1 MIVADTSALVSLA
14 SGDVMALLVEEFEVH
29 TTDLV
34 IAELESTAEYDD
46 RSGRAAETVLDCRD
60 ELGVH
65 SVADSSIDTAR
76 IDAGEASCL
85 TLVREIDAGM
95 ILTDDHRA
103 LPELQAMAPVEVVT
117 SPIVLKALVERNA
130 LDRQDALD
138 RLDTIAADRSW
149 LDTPIYRHARGLF
162 RD

>member
-14 SGDVMALLVEEFEVH
+14 SGDAMALLVEAFEVH

-46 RSGRAAETVLDCRD
+46 RSGRAAETVLDCR
-60 ELGVH
+60 ESLGVH
-65 SVADSSIDTAR
+65 SVADPAIDTSR
-76 IDAGEASCL
+76 IDDGEASCL
-85 TLVREIDAGM
+85 TLVGEIDAEM

-117 SPIVLKALVERNA
+117 LPIVLMAFVER
-130 LDRQDALD
+130 DALD
-138 RLDTIAADRSW
+138 RREALDRLETIAADRSW